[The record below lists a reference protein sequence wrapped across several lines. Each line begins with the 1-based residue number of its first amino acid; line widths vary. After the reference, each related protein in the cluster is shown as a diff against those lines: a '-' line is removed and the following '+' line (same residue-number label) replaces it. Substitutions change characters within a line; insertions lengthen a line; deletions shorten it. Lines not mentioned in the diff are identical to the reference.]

1 MPAPSPPPPPP
12 PRSPPPSP
20 PPSRAKV
27 IQLRPP
33 HAGPR
38 AAPSPMGSK
47 QAATPTASKPKRPGR
62 YSAARNDLLY
72 LSPREEKERRIVAW
86 VSFAMMLTFL
96 ALAAVGVWKERM
108 VAPLPTGSDLLLELA
123 MNAWP
128 EAYWLGVVHNV
139 MLAGVA
145 GMFLVSVTTGHVDLP
160 APRRGTVVWRRQVR
174 FAHPELSLATLIF
187 AAGLY
192 LQLREHTVLAALLE
206 SPASAMLLHG
216 LAHVFVPSARMF
228 LMLDFD
234 DEGGGLQDVLIIGGG
249 LYGMRH
255 GLMVIR
261 RSTFVNARRKSS
273 PLERLFGLSSI
284 YIDHRDAHGMV
295 ITTRV
300 GWLAA
305 TDKVQEIEV
314 MLNLKF
320 RLGLLEKSL
329 EMPVGHPLRKMPR
342 P

>member
-1 MPAPSPPPPPP
+1 MPPPPSPPSPPPPPP
-12 PRSPPPSP
+12 A
-20 PPSRAKV
+20 PSRAKV
-27 IQLRPP
+27 IHLRPP
-33 HAGPR
+33 QNGPR
-38 AAPSPMGSK
+38 TTPSPNAGKQAAAPSSS
-47 QAATPTASKPKRPGR
+47 QARRPRR
-62 YSAARNDLLY
+62 YSAARNDLRY
-72 LSPREEKERRIVAW
+72 LPPKEEKERRIVAW
-86 VSFAMMLTFL
+86 VSFVAMLTFL

-139 MLAGVA
+139 VLAGVA

-160 APRRGTVVWRRQVR
+160 TPRRGTVVWRRQVR
-174 FAHPELSLATLIF
+174 FAYPELSLAILIF

-192 LQLREHTVLAALLE
+192 LQLQEHTVLAAVLE
-206 SPASAMLLHG
+206 SPASAMFLHA
-216 LAHVFVPSARMF
+216 LAHIFVPSARMF
-228 LMLDFD
+228 LTLDLD
-234 DEGGGLQDVLIIGGG
+234 EEGGGLQAVLMIGGG

-261 RSTFVNARRKSS
+261 RSTFINARRKSS
-273 PLERLFGLSSI
+273 LPERLFGLSSL
-284 YIDHRDAHGMV
+284 YVDHKDAYGRV

-305 TDKVQEIEV
+305 TDPVQEIEV
-314 MLNLKF
+314 KLNLDF

-329 EMPVGHPLRKMPR
+329 EVPLGHPIRKMPR
-342 P
+342 HT